1 MKATGVVRRIDD
13 LGRIVIPKEIR
24 RNFKINE
31 GDSVEIYVDN
41 NGIIIRKY
49 SLLDDMLELANMLTS
64 MVVNF
69 FNKEIIITDRDKVIS
84 CSKNMKEYLK
94 CELSSTLRS
103 KINERIEFVSTEKIL
118 ISNKINLVSSCF
130 LVPILVDSDSLGSI
144 ILISDDINEEDKN
157 LVRFIVSILAKS
169 VE

>member
-49 SLLDDMLELANMLTS
+49 SLLDDMSELAYLLCNT
-64 MVVNF
+64 VNQLF
-69 FNKEIIITDRDKVIS
+69 DKQIIITDRDKIIS
-84 CSKNMKEYLK
+84 CSKSMKDYLK
-94 CELSSTLRS
+94 RDLSITLKN
-103 KINERIEFVSTEKIL
+103 KINERAEFISSDKIP
-118 ISNKINLVSSCF
+118 ISNKNDLVSSCF
-130 LVPILVDSDSLGSI
+130 LIPILVDSDSLGSV
-144 ILISDDINEEDKN
+144 ILISDNISEEDKN
-157 LVRFIVSILAKS
+157 LIRFIVSILVKN